1 MKLGII
7 ITSYNNQDTLEKAI
21 NSAAKLKKN
30 NKTYIVLVD
39 DCSKDLTLKIIK
51 KAKENNQIDYIH
63 LNKVNLGVSKC
74 RNIGINLCKNT
85 DYVTFLDGDDFL
97 NPKFS
102 RIIKRKFF
110 YGDLIA
116 FNFNYHYKDNI
127 SKNFF
132 YKKDKDL
139 STKDI
144 KTYFHQY
151 LIKPNKNSLFTTCWS
166 KLYKTN
172 LLRSEKKVFFDKK
185 LFLCEDTDF
194 VFRFLSKVK
203 FVQYIDFPMYIHT
216 LVKGKGNLNKATF
229 GSKLPLRCQ
238 ISFLS
243 AIESC
248 KNYLI
253 KNNDKLSI
261 IQTKINHCIG
271 AYTIIYTIRS
281 CIKINSFYDF
291 IKTYLFWKKI
301 YKKKIIYNSI
311 NDYSPKLA
319 GGGKWIPYLIKNKIY
334 LLAIIVAF
342 LFSRKRYF

>member
-7 ITSYNNQDTLEKAI
+7 ITSYNNQDTLEKTI
-21 NSAAKLKKN
+21 NSVATLKKN

-39 DCSKDLTLKIIK
+39 DCSKDLTIKVIK

-63 LNKVNLGVSKC
+63 LNKANLGVSKC

-116 FNFNYHYKDNI
+116 FNFNYYCKNKI
-127 SKNFF
+127 SKNLF

-139 STKDI
+139 SIKDI
-144 KTYFHQY
+144 KTYFHRF

-166 KLYKTN
+166 KLYKTK
-172 LLRSEKKVFFDKK
+172 LLSSEKKVFFDEK

-203 FVQYIDFPMYIHT
+203 FVQYINFPMYFHT
-216 LVKGKGNLNKATF
+216 LAKGKRNLNKATF
-229 GSKLPLRCQ
+229 GTKLPLRCQ

-243 AIESC
+243 AIEAC
-248 KNYLI
+248 QNYLI
-253 KNNDKLSI
+253 KNNDKLSS
-261 IQTKINHCIG
+261 IQAKINHCISV
-271 AYTIIYTIRS
+271 YIVIYTIRS
-281 CIKINSFYDF
+281 CIKINSISDF

-301 YKKKIIYNSI
+301 YKKKIVYNSI

-319 GGGKWIPYLIKNKIY
+319 RGGKLIPYLIKNKTY
-334 LLAIIVAF
+334 LLAVIAAF